1 MAFLPLFLSVSEK
14 RLVKS
19 ASSVDGYDIPD
30 LIQGEKLDIEFQA
43 LNRIRFSPT
52 PGGGSPFAVINLQGY
67 ALTINIGSLGDVNA
81 TQSSWT
87 PSGDNNKLSG
97 VLDLNTVDMNNLAE
111 GTAQFFEIV
120 LTTATTRLVHR
131 PFFIFRKAVSV
142 PGGALPA
149 PVGDTGLGANQASQL
164 YIPKRGVA
172 GGGFTLVSADGLK
185 TAFVYLDN
193 NGDFQCNPVT

>member
-52 PGGGSPFAVINLQGY
+52 PGGG
-67 ALTINIGSLGDVNA
+67 
-81 TQSSWT
+81 
-87 PSGDNNKLSG
+87 
-97 VLDLNTVDMNNLAE
+97 
-111 GTAQFFEIV
+111 
-120 LTTATTRLVHR
+120 
-131 PFFIFRKAVSV
+131 
-142 PGGALPA
+142 
-149 PVGDTGLGANQASQL
+149 
-164 YIPKRGVA
+164 
-172 GGGFTLVSADGLK
+172 FTLVSADGLK